1 MATKSKDDDVPL
13 RADDVG
19 EMTGSGDLCAVLRDE
34 PPALA
39 VSVSAGARKWAS
51 GRCEETT
58 DCIAEEVPVAL
69 VYNGVSHAVM
79 MSTPADLGD
88 FALGF
93 SLSEGI
99 VEHPREVRDIQFQET
114 DKGIAVH
121 LSISSRR
128 FAALKDRRRNL
139 AGRTGCG
146 LCGVDSLDEAVR
158 PVRTVPGGAPVSVDA
173 VVRALDMLPAMQVMN
188 GRMRSLHAAARVQA
202 DGTVNLVREDVGR
215 HNAMDKLIGAMA
227 ADGHGLGD
235 GFIVA
240 TSRCSYEM
248 AQKAMAAGASLLV
261 TISAPTALAL
271 RLAEEAGLTV
281 VALGRGDSLRVYT
294 HAERLI
300 GRPQDLAAAGIRA
313 RAALQ

>member
-1 MATKSKDDDVPL
+1 M
-13 RADDVG
+13 
-19 EMTGSGDLCAVLRDE
+19 
-34 PPALA
+34 
-39 VSVSAGARKWAS
+39 SVASVTASSTSSAA
-51 GRCEETT
+51 
-58 DCIAEEVPVAL
+58 
-69 VYNGVSHAVM
+69 
-79 MSTPADLGD
+79 
-88 FALGF
+88 
-93 SLSEGI
+93 
-99 VEHPREVRDIQFQET
+99 
-114 DKGIAVH
+114 
-121 LSISSRR
+121 
-128 FAALKDRRRNL
+128 AALTL
-139 AGRTGCG
+139 APCA
-146 LCGVDSLDEAVR
+146 AVPSMPASAER
-158 PVRTVPGGAPVSVDA
+158 VEMVDA
-173 VVRALDMLPAMQVMN
+173 VVLALDMLPAMQVMN

-227 ADGHGLGD
+227 ADGRGLGD